1 MIKPTVFGQAIIL
14 LAFAPL
20 LTFTGTE
27 GKTFSP
33 MARTIMLALVAA
45 FALAITLG
53 PALVAILIRGKVAEK
68 DVWLI
73 RKSKERYLPLLD
85 QAIARPWPF
94 ILGGLAFFVAAIPA
108 FGLLGS
114 EFIPQ
119 LDEKNLAFASTRV
132 PSVSIDTSLAIER
145 KVHGEIGRAS
155 WRERGGQY

>member
-1 MIKPTVFGQAIIL
+1 MTHSFPTRRPSDL
-14 LAFAPL
+14 
-20 LTFTGTE
+20 
-27 GKTFSP
+27 
-33 MARTIMLALVAA
+33 
-45 FALAITLG
+45 
-53 PALVAILIRGKVAEK
+53 VAEK

-73 RKSKERYLPLLD
+73 RKSKELYLPWLD

-132 PSVSIDTSLAIER
+132 PSVSRDQSLAMER
-145 KVHGEIGRAS
+145 KVEEAVIKIPEVALMFAQTGTAEVARDPMPTNVTDGYVILKAKDQCADGTTQADVVAK
-155 WRERGGQY
+155 